1 MPPPDMDREFLDA
14 VQRIALALEC
24 INRQFYRIREMMLEA
39 RGEATD
45 EEG

>member
-1 MPPPDMDREFLDA
+1 LPPPDYDREFLDA
-14 VQRIALALEC
+14 VRRIALALEC

>member
-1 MPPPDMDREFLDA
+1 MPPPDYDAEFLDA

-24 INRQFYRIREMMLEA
+24 LNRNVYRIREMMLEA